1 MSTVEL
7 TLGINYN
14 KLTLSLVKISVDT
27 ISQIIYDANSSTAKF
42 NNLKKFNLKERKMKI
57 KRIISFL
64 LVFIISISAIQFV
77 SAQEVNSDS
86 AVIERKSI
94 RVVDI
99 EEERKM
105 F

>member
-1 MSTVEL
+1 
-7 TLGINYN
+7 
-14 KLTLSLVKISVDT
+14 
-27 ISQIIYDANSSTAKF
+27 
-42 NNLKKFNLKERKMKI
+42 MKI

-64 LVFIISISAIQFV
+64 LVFIISISAVQFV